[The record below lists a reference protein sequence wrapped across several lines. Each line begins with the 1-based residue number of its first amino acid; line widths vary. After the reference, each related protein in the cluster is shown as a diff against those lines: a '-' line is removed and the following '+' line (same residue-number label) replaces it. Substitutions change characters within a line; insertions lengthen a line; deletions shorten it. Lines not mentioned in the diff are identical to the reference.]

1 MPAADLVGLT
11 RRTTGPAIRGRERAE
26 LRALIAGHHEGALL
40 IVGEDGA
47 GKSSLLDSVGPV
59 AGTVIRR
66 LRASATESDIPL
78 SGLSTIAA
86 AFDAPTVEAFADRL
100 LITRPDDLSAAALT
114 AEFLSLIRESGA
126 HPTLLLIDDAN
137 LLDELS
143 RSVLAMMAH
152 RLGGTGLR
160 LVATATEPLGSALAS
175 MPRTNLRPLD
185 HDEAAHFIRALT
197 GRVAD
202 SAAHRIVTASAAGNV
217 RAVADMT
224 RLLSDDQLTRAAPIE
239 LPFRFPRRR
248 DGHPAPAN
256 DLPTPNTLLALLS
269 TSHLHS
275 EEAVAVAGPG
285 AEAAIEELVADGRVI
300 HEGPYLRLS
309 DPVARSTAY
318 WSMSVAE
325 RRALHGEAAEAE
337 STADPAL
344 EGWHRSW
351 HDPERAQPVQLIE
364 GATAFVNDGHVWQAV
379 EFAERAITL
388 GAGRPELAS
397 ALLDLARA
405 LLLNGE
411 LAYAERYARH
421 CSRSTHDASC
431 AARVASLRAVIEFVA
446 TRRLATE
453 HALSSL
459 RASPGPDDAV
469 MVFLTLAGIHLA
481 RWETDRGAEL
491 LAKARALLDQSSP
504 EVIELHE
511 LTGMLRAALDGDEA
525 PTLAKLDEVA
535 RQGGEAPSAVTLIAL
550 GRCLTFLDRENAAR
564 RMLRAAI
571 DLEPRPAPL
580 LVEHARYFLAEL
592 EIRAGNQFEA
602 VRVIE
607 RAQASRH
614 DTRENH
620 PLMRPLLAWR
630 SQVTGDAFRAAE
642 EIRECHLRF
651 GVDDPAISARL
662 AASQGEFALAA
673 GRIDDAIAHL
683 RSAASIGSGFRNPS
697 LLRIDVDM
705 IEAYVL
711 SGRREDALAQAREF
725 FARSSGFHTPWT
737 VTARARAEALITP
750 GERSIPLFQRALGLT
765 APIDLTFPRA
775 RTLVNLAE
783 RLVEIGRPQ
792 EAEEHLLSARALFLH
807 LGATAWVARTEMAK
821 GVEAMPTASHPLLA
835 ALSPDEQRVVALVRQ
850 GKRNKEIA
858 AELFVSLRTV
868 EVRLTRIYQRMGVS
882 SRAHL
887 ISVLADAGHADA
899 SPDAAER
906 TS

>member
-1 MPAADLVGLT
+1 MIC
-11 RRTTGPAIRGRERAE
+11 RI
-26 LRALIAGHHEGALL
+26 
-40 IVGEDGA
+40 
-47 GKSSLLDSVGPV
+47 
-59 AGTVIRR
+59 
-66 LRASATESDIPL
+66 RASVTESHIPL

-86 AFDAPTVEAFADRL
+86 AFDGPALEAFADRML
-100 LITRPDDLSAAALT
+100 LTPPDEVSTAGLT
-114 AEFLSLIRESGA
+114 GEFLSLIRESGA
-126 HPTLLLIDDAN
+126 MPTLLLIDDADR
-137 LLDELS
+137 LDELS

-160 LVATATEPLGSALAS
+160 LVATATEPLGPALAS
-175 MPRTNLRPLD
+175 MPRTRLRPLD
-185 HDEAAHFIRALT
+185 HDEAAQLIRALT

-202 SAAHRIVTASAAGNV
+202 SAAHRIVTASAAGNM
-217 RAVADMT
+217 RAVADMAL
-224 RLLSDDQLTRAAPIE
+224 LLSDDQLTRAAPIE

-248 DGHPAPAN
+248 DGLTAPGTSDVAE
-256 DLPTPNTLLALLS
+256 PNALLALLS
-269 TSHLHS
+269 TSYLHS
-275 EEAVAVAGPG
+275 EEAVARAGPG

-300 HEGPYLRLS
+300 HEGRYLRLS

-325 RRALHGEAAEAE
+325 RRALHREAADAE
-337 STADPAL
+337 SATHPAL
-344 EGWHRSW
+344 GTWHRSW
-351 HDPERAQPVQLIE
+351 HDPERVQPVQLVE

-379 EFAERAITL
+379 EFAERAVTL
-388 GAGRPELAS
+388 TAGRPELAS
-397 ALLDLARA
+397 SLLELART

-421 CSRSTHDASC
+421 CSRSTHDPSC
-431 AARVASLRAVIEFVA
+431 GARIASLRAVIEFVA

-459 RASPGPDDAV
+459 RASPGPNDAV
-469 MVFLTLAGIHLA
+469 MVLVTLAGMHLA

-504 EVIELHE
+504 DVVEHHE
-511 LTGMLRAALDGDEA
+511 LAGILRAALDGDEA
-525 PTLAKLDEVA
+525 PALAKLDAVS
-535 RQGGEAPSAVTLIAL
+535 RQSGDASSAVTLIAL
-550 GRCLTFLDRENAAR
+550 GRSLTFLDREHAAR

-580 LVEHARYFLAEL
+580 LLEHARYFLAEL

-602 VRVIE
+602 VRLIE

-630 SQVTGDAFRAAE
+630 SLATGDDFRAAE

-673 GRIDDAIAHL
+673 GRGDDAIAHL

-697 LLRIDVDM
+697 LLRIDVDL

-711 SGRREDALAQAREF
+711 ASRREDALAQARDF
-725 FARSSGFHTPWT
+725 FARSSGFRTPWT
-737 VTARARAEALITP
+737 VTARARAEALITT

-765 APIDLTFPRA
+765 APIDLTFA
-775 RTLVNLAE
+775 RRE
-783 RLVEIGRPQ
+783 R
-792 EAEEHLLSARALFLH
+792 S
-807 LGATAWVARTEMAK
+807 
-821 GVEAMPTASHPLLA
+821 
-835 ALSPDEQRVVALVRQ
+835 
-850 GKRNKEIA
+850 
-858 AELFVSLRTV
+858 
-868 EVRLTRIYQRMGVS
+868 
-882 SRAHL
+882 
-887 ISVLADAGHADA
+887 
-899 SPDAAER
+899 
-906 TS
+906 

>member
-1 MPAADLVGLT
+1 MLATGASTHDRSIRSPAAMPAGDLVDLT
-11 RRTTGPAIRGRERAE
+11 RRTPGPAVRGRERAE
-26 LRALIAGHHEGALL
+26 LRSLIAGRHEGALL
-40 IVGEDGA
+40 IEGDDGA
-47 GKSSLLDSVGPV
+47 GKSSLLDSVGPI

-86 AFDAPTVEAFADRL
+86 AFDAPAVEAFADRL
-100 LITRPDDLSAAALT
+100 LMTRPDDVSTAALT

-137 LLDELS
+137 LLDEFS

-160 LVATATEPLGSALAS
+160 LVATATGPLGPALAS
-175 MPRTNLRPLD
+175 MPRTHLRPLD
-185 HDEAAHFIRALT
+185 HDEAAHLIRALT

-202 SAAHRIVTASAAGNV
+202 SAAHRIVTTSAAGNV

-224 RLLSDDQLTRAAPIE
+224 RLLSDEQLTRAAPIE

-248 DGHPAPAN
+248 DGLPVSAGTS
-256 DLPTPNTLLALLS
+256 DLPAPNTLLARLS

-275 EEAVAVAGPG
+275 EEAVALAGPG

-309 DPVARSTAY
+309 DPVARSTTY

-325 RRALHGEAAEAE
+325 RRALHREAAEAE
-337 STADPAL
+337 SAANPAL
-344 EGWHRSW
+344 GAWHRSW
-351 HDPERAQPVQLIE
+351 HDPEQAQPVQLIQ

-397 ALLDLARA
+397 SLLDLARA

-459 RASPGPDDAV
+459 RAAPGPDDAV
-469 MVFLTLAGIHLA
+469 MVLVTLAGIHLA
-481 RWETDRGAEL
+481 RWESDRGSEL
-491 LAKARALLDQSSP
+491 LAKGRALLDQASP
-504 EVIELHE
+504 VTVEHHDLA
-511 LTGMLRAALDGDEA
+511 GMLRAALDGDEA
-525 PTLAKLDEVA
+525 PALAKLEEVS
-535 RQGGEAPSAVTLIAL
+535 RQGGYASSAVTLIAL
-550 GRCLTFLDRENAAR
+550 GRSLTFLDREHAAR

-662 AASQGEFALAA
+662 AASQGEFALAD

-697 LLRIDVDM
+697 RFASM
-705 IEAYVL
+705 STSIEAYIRAN
-711 SGRREDALAQAREF
+711 RRDDALAHAREF
-725 FARSSGFHTPWT
+725 FARSSGFQTPWT
-737 VTARARAEALITP
+737 VTARARAGSA
-750 GERSIPLFQRALGLT
+750 
-765 APIDLTFPRA
+765 DHPR
-775 RTLVNLAE
+775 
-783 RLVEIGRPQ
+783 
-792 EAEEHLLSARALFLH
+792 
-807 LGATAWVARTEMAK
+807 
-821 GVEAMPTASHPLLA
+821 
-835 ALSPDEQRVVALVRQ
+835 
-850 GKRNKEIA
+850 
-858 AELFVSLRTV
+858 
-868 EVRLTRIYQRMGVS
+868 
-882 SRAHL
+882 
-887 ISVLADAGHADA
+887 
-899 SPDAAER
+899 
-906 TS
+906 